1 MKPIRANL
9 IIGLSIS
16 VLITS
21 CASNP
26 ATLGDSFVSPSMY
39 NSYDCEQ
46 ISIEMMSYTAEV
58 SKLEGHQMKLYS
70 SDQMRGWV
78 GTLGL
83 YPVLLLIEGDGAVA
97 SQLKTAKGTLKVLQ
111 QKNAELKCKSILFA
125 DTLTFNNGVTIE
137 GKLVK
142 YDEAYL
148 IFKVDEESMKDIPN
162 EAVINIVGEIVD
174 ENQVVFNNKF
184 VKNITEN
191 NIIVAIPEEERRNKG
206 FETEEER
213 RNKGFETEE
222 ERRNGTNNIIKIITL
237 GCGALIG
244 FFIYVMSSL
253 PF

>member
-1 MKPIRANL
+1 MKRY
-9 IIGLSIS
+9 LSII
-16 VLITS
+16 LIFAHT
-21 CASNP
+21 
-26 ATLGDSFVSPSMY
+26 
-39 NSYDCEQ
+39 
-46 ISIEMMSYTAEV
+46 
-58 SKLEGHQMKLYS
+58 
-70 SDQMRGWV
+70 
-78 GTLGL
+78 
-83 YPVLLLIEGDGAVA
+83 
-97 SQLKTAKGTLKVLQ
+97 
-111 QKNAELKCKSILFA
+111 SILFA

-142 YDEAYL
+142 YDEDYL

-213 RNKGFETEE
+213 RN
-222 ERRNGTNNIIKIITL
+222 GTNNIIKIITL